1 MFPRYLP
8 TFWLAF
14 SLIFGACAPQPPAA
28 QDQPLQVLAAESF
41 LADIAQNVAGDR
53 LQVHS
58 LIPPGVDLH
67 AFEPSPQDMRSIE
80 QSQVLILNGGGLETW
95 AASLLQ
101 NTSSQQLIIE
111 AAAGLTPRQIGAS
124 ELVDEETDPH
134 FWLDP
139 LLVIHY
145 VENIRDGLSAADPQ
159 GSAIYQQNAA
169 AYIEKL
175 KTLDTW
181 ITHQVSQIE
190 PTRRLL
196 LTEHETLGYFAD
208 RYGFSIVGAILP
220 SVSGGAS
227 TSSKELASLVEI
239 IRARQAPAIFLEAG
253 GNSPIARQL
262 AQETGIKIVDTLY
275 THSLSDAQGPAPTY
289 LKMMEFNVNAM
300 VTALQ

>member
-14 SLIFGACAPQPPAA
+14 SLLFGACAPQPPAA